1 MWWCHRHHEVL
12 MDKSK
17 KISSEEACNQ
27 LLTLLGHLSI
37 TLEQLIEIAELNHDA
52 IPSKGTFFS
61 FSSTSASQITMP
73 KKREQLLVNLTLI
86 KEGIE
91 AMNKQ
96 LKISAHAFYSNTTS
110 S

>member
-1 MWWCHRHHEVL
+1 

-17 KISSEEACNQ
+17 KISSEEVCNQ
-27 LLTLLGHLSI
+27 LLIVLGNLSSN
-37 TLEQLIEIAELNHDA
+37 LEQLIEIAEVHHDSV
-52 IPSKGTFFS
+52 PSKGAFFS
-61 FSSTSASQITMP
+61 FPSTSTRQITMP
-73 KKREQLLVNLTLI
+73 KKRELLLVNLMLI

-96 LKISAHAFYSNTTS
+96 LKISAHAFYSNPTS